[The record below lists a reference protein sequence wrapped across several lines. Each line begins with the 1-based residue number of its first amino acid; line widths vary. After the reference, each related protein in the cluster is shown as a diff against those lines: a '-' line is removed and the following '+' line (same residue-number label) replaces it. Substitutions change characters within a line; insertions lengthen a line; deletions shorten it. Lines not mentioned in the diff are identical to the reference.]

1 MPAVDPSSSS
11 APAAT
16 TGWMRRVAQRVI
28 RLPRFSRFLIA
39 IFFAVSVTLLLTPIV
54 DIVYTTHFFSWDTR
68 ILPALVSTGA
78 GVLMYAI
85 GWWLVVGFAGE
96 QPRPRPAIAIYLAV
110 GCFAVLGNLFLI
122 IDGALNVARG

>member
-1 MPAVDPSSSS
+1 MPVVDPSSS
-11 APAAT
+11 PVPEAA
-16 TGWMRRVAQRVI
+16 TGWMRRVAQRVV

-54 DIVYTTHFFSWDTR
+54 DIVYTTYFFSWDTR

-78 GVLMYAI
+78 GILMYGI

-96 QPRPRPAIAIYLAV
+96 QPRPRPAIAAYLAV

-122 IDGALNVARG
+122 INGALNVARG